1 MDKNASQEQSPKY
14 NFFDIAA
21 NLCDEQYQGIYHN
34 HKYHEDDTDEVINRA
49 LSMGVNKMLF
59 SAGCASDTVTSY
71 NLSLKSENFYI
82 TCGIHPCRAS
92 EALNANQSIDAH
104 INELTSL
111 ITKYKSKV
119 VAVGE
124 CGLDYDRL
132 HYSVKEDQ
140 LKIFPFHF
148 DLAEQ
153 FNLPLYLHS
162 RNTGDDFFSMINSN
176 RHKFTNGIIHSF
188 TENENELKRYLSLGL
203 FIGVNGASLK
213 TKENIEVVKQ
223 IPLDKL
229 MIETD
234 APYCEI
240 RSSSAAFELVE
251 TKFEGRVK
259 KEKMKK
265 GLMCRDRNEPC
276 TIIQVLEAVSKIK
289 NMSKEELAKI
299 CYDNTNKF
307 FNLK

>member
-1 MDKNASQEQSPKY
+1 
-14 NFFDIAA
+14 
-21 NLCDEQYQGIYHN
+21 
-34 HKYHEDDTDEVINRA
+34 
-49 LSMGVNKMLF
+49 
-59 SAGCASDTVTSY
+59 
-71 NLSLKSENFYI
+71 
-82 TCGIHPCRAS
+82 
-92 EALNANQSIDAH
+92 
-104 INELTSL
+104 
-111 ITKYKSKV
+111 
-119 VAVGE
+119 
-124 CGLDYDRL
+124 
-132 HYSVKEDQ
+132 
-140 LKIFPFHF
+140 
-148 DLAEQ
+148 
-153 FNLPLYLHS
+153 
-162 RNTGDDFFSMINSN
+162 MINSN

-240 RSSSAAFELVE
+240 RSSSAAFEFVE

-289 NMSKEELAKI
+289 NISKEELAKI